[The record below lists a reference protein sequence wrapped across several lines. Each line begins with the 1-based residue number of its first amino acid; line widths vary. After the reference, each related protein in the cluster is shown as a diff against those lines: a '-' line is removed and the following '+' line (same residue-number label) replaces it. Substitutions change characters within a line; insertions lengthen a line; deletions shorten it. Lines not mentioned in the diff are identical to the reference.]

1 MPTLSPQS
9 LAALIALLGI
19 VLAFVA
25 GVVPLYHVGY
35 IVDGVALAA
44 VASPFVLY
52 VMFITSLR
60 GPWLVGAGLVLLA
73 VTLAVVVDA
82 RYLSFDGYRDGAVY
96 WVPLATATIVLAA
109 ALGFGRRYPYA
120 E

>member
-1 MPTLSPQS
+1 MTSFPQQN

-35 IVDGVALAA
+35 IVDGVVLAA

-52 VMFITSLR
+52 AMFITSLR
-60 GPWLVGAGLVLLA
+60 GPWLIGMGLVLLG

-82 RYLSFDGYRDGAVY
+82 RYLSYDGYRDGTIY
-96 WVPLATATIVLAA
+96 WVPLSTAAI
-109 ALGFGRRYPYA
+109 ALTVALSFGRRYPYA
-120 E
+120 G